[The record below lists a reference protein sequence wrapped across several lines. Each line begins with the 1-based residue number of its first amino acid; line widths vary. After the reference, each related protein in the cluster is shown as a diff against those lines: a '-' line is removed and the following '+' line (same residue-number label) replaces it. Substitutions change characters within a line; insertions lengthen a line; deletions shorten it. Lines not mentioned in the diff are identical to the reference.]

1 MEKSGMAA
9 SAAMD
14 QFDKSMKKQIE
25 AIARVL
31 HLVKSYKEDC
41 ISCKIDEG
49 LYLGSVGAA
58 TNKFALK
65 KFNITHILTVAGKL
79 PPAHP
84 GDFVYKVIDARR
96 HGGGVL
102 VHCFAGRSRSVTV
115 IVAYLMKTRGMCFSE
130 ALRYV
135 ESKRPAASPNRGFI
149 DQLKDFEK
157 SLQGAPKLH

>member
-84 GDFVYKVIDARR
+84 GDFVYKVIDVADREDVNLKQYFNECFDFIDEARR

-102 VHCFAGRSRSVTV
+102 VHCFAGRSRSSAICREQTTSG
-115 IVAYLMKTRGMCFSE
+115 ISQSRF
-130 ALRYV
+130 
-135 ESKRPAASPNRGFI
+135 
-149 DQLKDFEK
+149 
-157 SLQGAPKLH
+157 H